1 MFSNQDKTDY
11 LSVIHVDSTNHTKNL
26 KYQMY
31 REKDTL
37 VLDDGKESL
46 STESSEQVS
55 NHLSLFRYLYSYEI
69 LIKICAQLSGKSGI

>member
-1 MFSNQDKTDY
+1 
-11 LSVIHVDSTNHTKNL
+11 
-26 KYQMY
+26 MY

-55 NHLSLFRYLYSYEI
+55 NHLSISHNLYSYEI
-69 LIKICAQLSGKSGI
+69 LIKNCAQLSGNSGI

>member
-1 MFSNQDKTDY
+1 
-11 LSVIHVDSTNHTKNL
+11 
-26 KYQMY
+26 MY

-55 NHLSLFRYLYSYEI
+55 NHLSPFRYLYSYEI